1 MKETFFTRTRLI
13 IILSIILVFSFTLTS
28 IISYNV
34 TRNVV
39 AQSSKSEVLPLISN
53 NIYSE
58 IQQVLINPINNSS
71 VMVNDEFL
79 IDWVLSGEKN
89 PDEVIRYLKRIKE
102 KYNYFSSFFVSE
114 NTGNYYYY
122 DGILKKIST
131 SDSHDVWY
139 YDFVKKNIPF
149 ALDVDKDEATAG
161 TITVFINHRLE
172 DSAGNLLGVT
182 GIGLKM
188 ESIGQTLKDYQEKYG
203 HLIYMVDSTGLVQV
217 HTDINVIEKLNIRD
231 MPGVGNL
238 TEKILSSKQGTNI
251 YEYKDV
257 KRDMIISSRYFPDL
271 DWFLIVE
278 ADQKLSLQLARNYLI
293 GNIIIGIIVTSLV
306 ILLVALTVNLFHS
319 KIEAMAIIDDLTGLY
334 NRRKI
339 QEVFHREIMYARRY
353 NQPLSVMMID
363 IDSFKSINDL
373 YGHLA
378 GDEYLKLLS
387 DILRKGIREI
397 DSIGRWGGEEFIV
410 ILPNTDTAHAM
421 HAAER
426 LVRLAS
432 AAESQT
438 GKGAISRTI
447 SIGVST
453 SVSGKLEMDEMTALA
468 DEALYRAKA
477 EGRDRAYASIN
488 KIV

>member
-1 MKETFFTRTRLI
+1 MKENFFTRTRLI

-39 AQSSKSEVLPLISN
+39 AQSSKTEVLPLISN

-71 VMVNDEFL
+71 IMANDEFL

-89 PDEVIRYLKRIKE
+89 PDEVVRYLKRIKE

-131 SDSHDVWY
+131 TDPHDVWY
-139 YDFVKKNIPF
+139 YDFVRKDIPF
-149 ALDVDKDEATAG
+149 DLDVDKDEASAG

-172 DSAGNLLGVT
+172 DLDGNMLGVT

-188 ESIGQTLKDYQEKYG
+188 ETIGQTLKDYQEKYG

-217 HTDINVIEKLNIRD
+217 HTDINLIEKLNIRD
-231 MPGVGNL
+231 MPGAGSL
-238 TEKILSSKQGTNI
+238 TDKILSSKQGTSI
-251 YEYKDV
+251 FEYKDP
-257 KRDMIISSRYFPDL
+257 KYDLIISSRYFPDL

-278 ADQKLSLQLARNYLI
+278 ADQKSTLQMARNYLI

-339 QEVFHREIMYARRY
+339 QELFHREIMYARRY
-353 NQPLSVMMID
+353 KQPLSMMMID

-378 GDEYLKLLS
+378 GDEYLRLLS
-387 DILRKGIREI
+387 DTLRKGIREI
-397 DSIGRWGGEEFIV
+397 DYIGRWGGEEFVV
-410 ILPNTDTAHAM
+410 ILPNTDSAHAM

-432 AAESQT
+432 AVESQT
-438 GKGAISRTI
+438 GKGEISRTI

-453 SVSGKLEMDEMTALA
+453 SVSGEPEMDEMTALA
-468 DEALYRAKA
+468 DKALYRAKA
-477 EGRDRAYASIN
+477 EGRDRAYASDN
-488 KIV
+488 NVE

>member
-1 MKETFFTRTRLI
+1 MKENFFTRTRLI
-13 IILSIILVFSFTLTS
+13 IIVSIILVFSFTLTS

-34 TRNVV
+34 TRKVV
-39 AQSSKSEVLPLISN
+39 AQSSKTEVLPLISN

-58 IQQVLINPINNSS
+58 IQQVLINPINSSS
-71 VMVNDEFL
+71 VMANDEFL

-89 PDEVIRYLKRIKE
+89 PDEVVRYLKRIKE

-131 SDSHDVWY
+131 TDPHDVWY

-161 TITVFINHRLE
+161 TMTVFINHRLE
-172 DSAGNLLGVT
+172 DPAGKLLGVT

-217 HTDINVIEKLNIRD
+217 HTDINLIEKLNIRN
-231 MPGVGNL
+231 MPGVGTL
-238 TEKILSSKQGTNI
+238 ADLILSSKQGTSVF
-251 YEYKDV
+251 EYTDGKYDL
-257 KRDMIISSRYFPDL
+257 IISSRYFPDL

-278 ADQKLSLQLARNYLI
+278 ADQKSALHMARNYLI
-293 GNIIIGIIVTSLV
+293 GNIIIGIIVTALV
-306 ILLVALTVNLFHS
+306 ILLVGMTVNLFHS

-339 QEVFHREIMYARRY
+339 QEVFHHEIVYARRY
-353 NQPLSVMMID
+353 EQPLSMMMID

-387 DILRKGIREI
+387 DTLKKGIREI

-410 ILPNTDTAHAM
+410 VLPNTDAAHAM

-432 AAESQT
+432 AVESQT
-438 GKGAISRTI
+438 GKGLVSRTI

-453 SVSGKLEMDEMTALA
+453 SDSGKLEMDEMTALA
-468 DEALYRAKA
+468 DAALYRAKA
-477 EGRDRAYASIN
+477 EGRDRAYASSN
-488 KIV
+488 TVL